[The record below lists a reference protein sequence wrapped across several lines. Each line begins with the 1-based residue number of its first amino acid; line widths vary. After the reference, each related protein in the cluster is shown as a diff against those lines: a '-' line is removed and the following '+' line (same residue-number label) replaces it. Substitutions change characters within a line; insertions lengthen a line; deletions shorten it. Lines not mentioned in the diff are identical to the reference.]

1 MKSVPTNNRS
11 FVFLFFLT
19 LVNLFVLLFLKYNL
33 NGIPLQEFRFD
44 YTGNIINIAVTVL
57 LITGLIFN
65 VAAKKNVDKKR
76 VSLLFTFQIIT
87 AVLLVLL
94 FLFEKFDLI
103 SANGYLFNFPAK
115 KVYTGFLFI
124 LSTLLQIYSAL
135 YVWGI
140 IFGSESL
147 LEIRTLIRMIAAV
160 FLLLFFSLFYVWN
173 VSAYSE
179 MKIDKSI
186 FEYGCVPGA
195 AVWSRG
201 KPSPIFEGRIRK
213 ALELYRKGI
222 ISKIILTGGN
232 APGEISESEAAAK
245 YLINLD
251 VPKKNI
257 LVETQ
262 SSTTTE
268 QIKFLRR
275 DYFRKQDQKPIL
287 IISDG
292 FHLSR
297 IIQIAKFFKV
307 NAAGISSDHS
317 LSFEKTLFYR
327 AREGVALLLFWLFAI

>member
-1 MKSVPTNNRS
+1 M
-11 FVFLFFLT
+11 
-19 LVNLFVLLFLKYNL
+19 LFLKYNL
-33 NGIPLQEFRFD
+33 NGISLREFRFD
-44 YTGNIINIAVTVL
+44 YTGNVINIAVTVL
-57 LITGLIFN
+57 LISGLIFQII
-65 VAAKKNVDKKR
+65 AKKNVDKKR
-76 VSLLFTFQIIT
+76 VSLLFTFQIVT
-87 AVLLVLL
+87 AILLVLL

-103 SANGYLFNFPAK
+103 NADGYLFNFPVK

-124 LSTLLQIYSAL
+124 LSALFQLYSVL
-135 YVWGI
+135 YVWGM
-140 IFGSESL
+140 IFGSENL
-147 LEIRTLIRMIAAV
+147 FEIRTLIRMIGTV
-160 FLLLFFSLFYVWN
+160 FLLLVFSLFYVWN

-222 ISKIILTGGN
+222 ITKIILTGGN

-257 LVETQ
+257 RVETQ

-268 QIKFLRR
+268 QIKFLRK
-275 DYFRKQDQKPIL
+275 DYSSKQNQKPIL

-307 NAAGISSDHS
+307 NTVGVASDHS